1 MGALTVVLEEGF
13 DDDEV
18 AVRVGGEIAFSSD
31 RVTTRPQIGVAQRFA
46 VDVPPGPVV
55 LKVEVASRRLEA
67 DVPVDVRDGTHV
79 GISIAGDQV
88 VHRSADEP
96 FRYA

>member
-1 MGALTVVLEEGF
+1 VSQLAVVLEEGF
-13 DDDEV
+13 DGDEV
-18 AVRVGGEIAFSSD
+18 AVRVGDEIAFSSD
-31 RVTTRPQIGVAQRFA
+31 RVTTRPQIGVAQRFT

-55 LKVEVASRRLEA
+55 LNVEVASRGLAA
-67 DVPVDVRDGTHV
+67 DVQVDVHEGTHV

-88 VHRSADEP
+88 VHRTADEP